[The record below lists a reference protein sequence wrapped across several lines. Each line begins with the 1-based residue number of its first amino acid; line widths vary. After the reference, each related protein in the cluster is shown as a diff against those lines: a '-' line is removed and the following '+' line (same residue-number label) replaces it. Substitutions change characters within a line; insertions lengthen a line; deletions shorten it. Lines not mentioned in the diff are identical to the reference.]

1 MIFENDNKMKFE
13 RTEQM
18 CQLKKEIISYL
29 FDAVQRKPHN
39 QWWKY
44 EGEFQY
50 QGETYNLECDC
61 KWDNILFTYKNLHIE
76 HKQRVIDIEDFV
88 KRGLIQ

>member
-1 MIFENDNKMKFE
+1 MIVVKDDKMKFE
-13 RTEQM
+13 RIDDM
-18 CQLKKEIISYL
+18 CALKKEIISYL
-29 FDAVQRKPHN
+29 FDAVSRRMRDT
-39 QWWKY
+39 WWTYK
-44 EGEFQY
+44 GEFQY

-76 HKQRVIDIEDFV
+76 HKQQVIDIDEFV